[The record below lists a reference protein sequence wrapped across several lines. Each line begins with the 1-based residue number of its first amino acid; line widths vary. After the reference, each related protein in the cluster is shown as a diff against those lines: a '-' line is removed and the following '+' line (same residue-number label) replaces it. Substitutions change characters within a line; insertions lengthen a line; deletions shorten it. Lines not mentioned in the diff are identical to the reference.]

1 MAVSLNLLPIL
12 NDIFVLGSEMLLYPP
27 SDAAA
32 EWTLPGVYV
41 KLSGV
46 GDAIDVELWPLRL
59 FLLGRGRTRRVL

>member
-1 MAVSLNLLPIL
+1 M
-12 NDIFVLGSEMLLYPP
+12 FGSEMLLYPP